1 MVSLT
6 PQSRSAEVTSDAMN
20 EGLLNG
26 AMVLFPSLGGLYA
39 ALQNPKFV
47 KVSTRQTTNWCV

>member
-6 PQSRSAEVTSDAMN
+6 PQSRSDEVTEAAMN

-26 AMVLFPSLGGLYA
+26 AMVLLPSMAGLFA
-39 ALQNPKFV
+39 AMQSPKFV
-47 KVSTRQTTNWCV
+47 KVSSINLT